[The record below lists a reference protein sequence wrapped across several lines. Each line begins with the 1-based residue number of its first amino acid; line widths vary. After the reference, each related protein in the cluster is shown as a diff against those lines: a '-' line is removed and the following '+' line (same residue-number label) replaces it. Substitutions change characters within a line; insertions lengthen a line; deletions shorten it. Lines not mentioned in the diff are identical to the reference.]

1 VTLSVSEAAAVNT
14 VIRWAMGLPRGQ
26 GGELVS
32 DADATTAARLLA
44 TKAQKT
50 LMAGLRPD
58 DVELYR
64 PAVPDLSPGQPGT
77 EPPLTC
83 NGCLSAPATRL
94 AVFGRTNAD
103 RTPAPGHVL
112 RLLCP
117 GCAARTQVI
126 CKAGGR
132 MVTFLAVTTITAED
146 DAVIDEHFAGRHP
159 DGGPCDCDQ
168 RRNRAGRTGGRSA

>member
-1 VTLSVSEAAAVNT
+1 MALSVSEAAAVNT
-14 VIRWAMGLPRGQ
+14 VVRWAMCRPRGQ

-32 DADATTAARLLA
+32 DADATTAARLLV

-64 PAVPDLSPGQPGT
+64 PAVSDLSPGQPATGS
-77 EPPLTC
+77 PLTC
-83 NGCLSAPATRL
+83 NGCLNAPATRL
-94 AVFGRTNAD
+94 AVLGRTNAD

-117 GCAARTQVI
+117 GCAARTQEI

-132 MVTFLAVTTITAED
+132 MVTFLAVTTIAGED
-146 DAVIDEHFAGRHP
+146 DAVIEEHFAERHP

-168 RRNRAGRTGGRSA
+168 RGNRPGQTGKGSA